1 MSGSVSKGK
10 GNASQSLQM
19 IERPLM
25 SPDEL
30 KSMKQGS
37 FIVLKTGTHP
47 FVSRLK
53 LFFKWGI
60 RFDEANPYALADQGA
75 RTVDYADREMI
86 EGAIIK
92 KYPDI
97 VIPEPE
103 QRPAPQP
110 QQRRK
115 PQPQSP
121 RGVKV

>member
-1 MSGSVSKGK
+1 MSGSISKGK

-53 LFFKWGI
+53 LFFKWDI
-60 RFDEANPYALADQGA
+60 QFDEANPYALADQGA
-75 RTVDYADREMI
+75 REVDYADKAKI
-86 EGAIIK
+86 EGEIVKAF
-92 KYPDI
+92 PDI

-110 QQRRK
+110 IQQRKR
-115 PQPQSP
+115 PQQS
-121 RGVKV
+121 REVKV